1 MTPQERD
8 ALDGFVAAVRAHY
21 GPRLHDILVFGSRA
35 RGDNRDDS
43 DIDLAIIFEDSDWDY
58 WSRKFELLD
67 MSWDAYIEAN
77 LDIEPWPVSKNV
89 WDHPE
94 SHRNPR
100 FIRAVQKDAIS
111 LAKAA

>member
-1 MTPQERD
+1 MTPQERE
-8 ALDGFVAAVRAHY
+8 ALDGFVAAVQAHY
-21 GPRLHDILVFGSRA
+21 GPQLHDILVFGSRA

-43 DIDLAIIFEDSDWDY
+43 DIDLAIIFEGSDWDY

-67 MSWDAYIEAN
+67 MGWDAYVEAN
-77 LDIEPWPVSKNV
+77 LDIEPWPVTKDA
-89 WDHPE
+89 WDHPD

-100 FIRAVQKDAIS
+100 FIRAVRQDAIS